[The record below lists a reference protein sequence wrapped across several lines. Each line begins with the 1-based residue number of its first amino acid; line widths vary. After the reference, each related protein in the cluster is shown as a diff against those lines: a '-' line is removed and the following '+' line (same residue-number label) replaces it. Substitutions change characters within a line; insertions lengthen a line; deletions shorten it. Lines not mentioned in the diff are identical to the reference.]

1 MQPVTFCVL
10 LLTAGHVCYS
20 QESKSGPCDLA
31 NSSALH
37 DSALAAPEQHRYD
50 AALLGFQRA
59 PSAYPAQRVILG
71 DAYFTA
77 QRFPEARAEYERVLK
92 VDPNQADTIEIKG
105 NIEYLAGASEEAEST
120 FIGLLDKH
128 PNKVTTLRKRSPPH
142 RKLPIETLMALRN
155 FYLGARHCVNYK
167 RSISA

>member
-1 MQPVTFCVL
+1 
-10 LLTAGHVCYS
+10 VCYS
-20 QESKSGPCDLA
+20 QKSKSGPCDLA

-37 DSALAAPEQHRYD
+37 DNALAAREQHRYD
-50 AALLGFQRA
+50 AVLLGFQRA
-59 PSAYPAQRVILG
+59 PEACPAQRVILG
-71 DAYFTA
+71 DAYFMV

-105 NIEYLAGASEEAEST
+105 NIEYLAGASEEAGRT

-128 PNKVTTLRKRSPPH
+128 PNKVTTLRKRSSPH
-142 RKLPIETLMALRN
+142 RKLPIETLMARAISIW
-155 FYLGARHCVNYK
+155 GARHCVNYK